1 MTKKCLIND
10 LKQTSYQ
17 HDDFEDSDIGNGD
30 DEDVNEIN
38 YSNNN
43 EHHDSHYQ
51 IPSTNNNSSNNGRK
65 KRKKSTN
72 NKHTTTYNAY
82 D

>member
-38 YSNNN
+38 YSNN

-51 IPSTNNNSSNNGRK
+51 IPSTNNNNSNNGRK